1 MRGGMSEDFD
11 YLGVVHMPVAS
22 LVAVRNLKDGLT
34 VLTPDASNP
43 KSYMEWQAKG
53 DPSGGDYQYVSE
65 DVVATPAFAKAIQ
78 HGVLAVDPDEM
89 SPEVAQAFTRQMEV
103 AKDRQA
109 RAAQEIAKSLD
120 RTDNRDIITISCV
133 GPGDVKGSPCGA
145 PVAVREMTASERVPL
160 CTRHQSLA
168 PEYIPTE
175 EFDGTNHKIT
185 WVRVEMGS
193 RERGA

>member
-1 MRGGMSEDFD
+1 
-11 YLGVVHMPVAS
+11 MPVAS
-22 LVAVRNLKDGLT
+22 LVAVRNLRNGLT

-89 SPEVAQAFTRQMEV
+89 SPEVAQAFSRQMEV
-103 AKDRQA
+103 AKDRQN
-109 RAAQEIAKSLD
+109 RAAEEIAKTLD
-120 RTDNRDIITISCV
+120 RTDNQDMITISCV
-133 GPGDVKGSPCGA
+133 GPGELKGKPCGA
-145 PVAVREMTASERVPL
+145 AVPVKEHTANERVPL
-160 CTRHQSLA
+160 CVRHQSLA
-168 PEYIPTE
+168 PEYVPTE
-175 EFDGTNHKIT
+175 DFDGDKHTIK
-185 WVRVEMGS
+185 WVRVELGS